1 MDAVSKFALF
11 FYAYIY
17 IVILTFC
24 CICIYIYIQNK
35 TKHRMSGFCVLLFGT
50 MVYNEILSLESLGI
64 YYPEKDLQE
73 SLLPSKSMKK
83 KKKNN
88 KRSASFSM
96 LEETK
101 DGGGN
106 DDGDQNTEIVA
117 DDWFSPKLSHY
128 QTKA

>member
-11 FYAYIY
+11 FYVYIYIY

-24 CICIYIYIQNK
+24 CIYVYIYIQNK
-35 TKHRMSGFCVLLFGT
+35 TKNRMSGFCVLLFGT

-83 KKKNN
+83 KKTVTRFSCRAQNQHRKKPFLN
-88 KRSASFSM
+88 KKM
-96 LEETK
+96 PTK
-101 DGGGN
+101 KMHWIN
-106 DDGDQNTEIVA
+106 CSSN
-117 DDWFSPKLSHY
+117 S
-128 QTKA
+128 

>member
-1 MDAVSKFALF
+1 
-11 FYAYIY
+11 
-17 IVILTFC
+17 
-24 CICIYIYIQNK
+24 
-35 TKHRMSGFCVLLFGT
+35 MSGFCVLLFGT

-83 KKKNN
+83 KRRTN

-101 DGGGN
+101 YGGGN
-106 DDGDQNTEIVA
+106 DDGDQNNEIVA
-117 DDWFSPKLSHY
+117 DDWFSPKVITLSNKGIVLY
-128 QTKA
+128 SRQYLSKKKTTGRWKVEGSVTVQPLKVKGNVK